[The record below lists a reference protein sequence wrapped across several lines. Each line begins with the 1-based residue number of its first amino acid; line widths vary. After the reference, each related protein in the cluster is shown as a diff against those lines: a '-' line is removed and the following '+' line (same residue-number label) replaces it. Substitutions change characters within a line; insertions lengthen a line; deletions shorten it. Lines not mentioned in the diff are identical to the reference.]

1 MSVSNKKYIAS
12 TITYVTALIM
22 FGFDQWTK
30 QMVIDAMPIMVD
42 VANKTFSSH
51 ESYKFLS
58 WLWFTHVVNFG
69 AAFSTFYGKKYL
81 LMTFAA
87 VIATGLIIYERRSNH
102 ERTKVLSF
110 SMGFLLAGA
119 FGNLF
124 DRVRLGYVTDFLD
137 FRNGAGQNVWPIFNI
152 ADVSINIGI
161 VLLVIYYLF
170 QEGKVNK
177 IDDDMEDEE
186 IPQRGTNSKIG

>member
-1 MSVSNKKYIAS
+1 MSLSNKKYIAS
-12 TITYVTALIM
+12 VITYVVAIIM

-30 QMVIDAMPIMVD
+30 QMIIDAMPITVD
-42 VANKTFSSH
+42 VINKTATQY

-87 VIATGLIIYERRSNH
+87 VIATGLIVYERMSYR
-102 ERTKVLSF
+102 ERTKVLSY

-137 FRNGAGQNVWPIFNI
+137 FRYNSQNIWPIFNI

-161 VLLVIYYLF
+161 VLLIYYYIF
-170 QEGKVNK
+170 QEPK
-177 IDDDMEDEE
+177 ITKAAENMEDDE
-186 IPQRGTNSKIG
+186 IPVRD